1 MKIQTKFT
9 LLAASAVI
17 ILALLVGIN
26 YYVSLKDSALNDEDG
41 LITKVLQRHITGDME
56 HDAIHA
62 AIYQALYSASRGD
75 SAGVKAAED
84 DFKESSEGILKDFE
98 DNMKEPGILPDILT
112 AYQQAIPETQ
122 HYIAAGQAIFS
133 SIAAGHDANAELP
146 AFTTAFDTLEKSNA
160 KITDLLDKWGEDQD
174 ARYEKF
180 SKNSELLVSI
190 LSVIA
195 VLTILALPFV
205 TVKLVFRPQRK
216 LTEVMNTLAA
226 GNYEVEVAGLTRTDE
241 IGEMAKAV
249 QVFKENGQQR
259 VKLEKEQEVRR
270 IAERAEDDKRAARSR
285 ATDAFAARMQGIIQS
300 VAAASTEL
308 YQTAEAM
315 GYSIS
320 SATTRVGS
328 VAAASTQT
336 SQNVQSVAAAAE
348 ELSATV
354 REIAEQIARSN
365 RTVQDAVG
373 QVTRAD
379 GTATSLDDATKKIG
393 QIVDVIQTIAEQ
405 INLLAL
411 NATIESARA
420 GEAGKGFAVVA
431 GEVKTLA
438 TQTSKATDEIAAN
451 IASIQQVSKEV
462 IHSLQAI
469 KGAIGGVE
477 EISAAISA
485 AVEEQNA
492 TTNEI
497 ASNMGTAAS
506 GTARITEEIQQV
518 SVATSESSESAN
530 QVLEAAKALSQQA
543 EELSKQVA
551 EFMSEMAV

>member
-9 LLAASAVI
+9 LLASGAVI
-17 ILALLVGIN
+17 LVAALVGVN
-26 YYVSLKDSALNDEDG
+26 YWSNQKDSALNDEDG
-41 LITKVLQRHITGDME
+41 LITKTIERHIKGDME

-62 AIYQALYSASRGD
+62 AVFAALYDAARND
-75 SAGVKAAED
+75 SAGVKD
-84 DFKESSEGILKDFE
+84 NTSDFKESAESIVKDFE
-98 DNMKEPGILPDILT
+98 TNMDAPGVPGDIVA
-112 AYQQAIPETQ
+112 AYKQALPETH
-122 HYIAAGQAIFS
+122 HYIETAQAVLNDIAAGRDVSADLGSFR
-133 SIAAGHDANAELP
+133 E
-146 AFTTAFDTLEKSNA
+146 AFDTLEKSNA
-160 KITDLLDKWGEDQD
+160 KITDMINAWSEDQD
-174 ARYEKF
+174 RRYTAF
-180 SKNSELLVSI
+180 SHQSELMVSV
-190 LSVIA
+190 LSLLNFLSIV
-195 VLTILALPFV
+195 ALPF
-205 TVKLVFRPQRK
+205 LAIGLIFRPQRR
-216 LTEVMNTLAA
+216 LIETMRTFAGGHYDAA
-226 GNYEVEVAGLTRTDE
+226 VPSLERNDE
-241 IGEMAKAV
+241 MGEIAKAV
-249 QVFKENGQQR
+249 QVFKDNGLERQ
-259 VKLEKEQEVRR
+259 KLEKEQEARR
-270 IAERAEDDKRAARSR
+270 IAERAEEEKRAVRIR
-285 ATDAFAARMQGIIQS
+285 ATDAFASRMQGIIQE
-300 VAAASTEL
+300 VATAATDL

-328 VAAASTQT
+328 VAATSTQT

-365 RTVQDAVG
+365 NTVRDAVT

-379 GTATSLDDATKKIG
+379 GTALSLDEATRKIG

-451 IASIQQVSKEV
+451 IASIQTVSKQV
-462 IHSLQAI
+462 IESLRAI
-469 KGAIGGVE
+469 KGAIGSVE

-506 GTARITEEIQQV
+506 GTARINEEIQQV
-518 SVATSESSESAN
+518 NVATSESSDSAGK
-530 QVLEAAKALSQQA
+530 VLDAAKTLSQQA
-543 EELSKQVA
+543 EQLSKEVS
-551 EFMSEMAV
+551 EFIAEMA